1 MHKKYGKFRKL
12 FHRVDILVA
21 SMYFYLNPYLTSFC
35 ASLQGLFTA
44 PHNLHKARREPL
56 NHFSKTSVAAR
67 QEIIN
72 RNIIKFCDRI
82 SQFSGKM
89 INLGAA
95 ISALTRDVANE
106 FMLDKSYRSLD
117 QDDFNIA
124 VTNMLQEGGMIWRIT
139 KHMPFF
145 GPMTRSIPPSIMF
158 KLVDEGTK
166 AFLQYVLESEVD
178 TKSLL
183 RVANTPP
190 SDDESSTR
198 TIVHEMVDSK
208 LPPDEK
214 KFEHVFN
221 DVATITGAGF
231 ETTASVLRLIM
242 FHVFSNQMIL
252 QRLRAEVATASG
264 TSSSNDA
271 TIEVKTLEQLPYL
284 TSVIM
289 EGMRL
294 SPAIGSRIARI
305 APDRDLFYG
314 NLRIPTGTPVGMT
327 TILMHTD
334 ETLYPEPLS
343 FNPDRWMDPE
353 AGKKL
358 DKTYVLFSRGTRIC
372 LGMHP
377 AWAEMYLII
386 PRTV

>member
-1 MHKKYGKFRKL
+1 
-12 FHRVDILVA
+12 
-21 SMYFYLNPYLTSFC
+21 
-35 ASLQGLFTA
+35 
-44 PHNLHKARREPL
+44 
-56 NHFSKTSVAAR
+56 
-67 QEIIN
+67 
-72 RNIIKFCDRI
+72 
-82 SQFSGKM
+82 
-89 INLGAA
+89 
-95 ISALTRDVANE
+95 
-106 FMLDKSYRSLD
+106 
-117 QDDFNIA
+117 
-124 VTNMLQEGGMIWRIT
+124 
-139 KHMPFF
+139 
-145 GPMTRSIPPSIMF
+145 
-158 KLVDEGTK
+158 
-166 AFLQYVLESEVD
+166 
-178 TKSLL
+178 
-183 RVANTPP
+183 
-190 SDDESSTR
+190 
-198 TIVHEMVDSK
+198 MVDSK

-214 KFEHVFN
+214 KFERVFN

-252 QRLRAEVATASG
+252 RRLRAEVATASG
-264 TSSSNDA
+264 TSSSDDA

-343 FNPDRWMDPE
+343 FNPDQWMDPE

-358 DKTYVLFSRGTRIC
+358 NKTYVLFSRGTRIC
-372 LGMHP
+372 LGMQYVKKKKKKTLFHL
-377 AWAEMYLII
+377 AISCAILY
-386 PRTV
+386 

>member
-1 MHKKYGKFRKL
+1 
-12 FHRVDILVA
+12 
-21 SMYFYLNPYLTSFC
+21 
-35 ASLQGLFTA
+35 
-44 PHNLHKARREPL
+44 
-56 NHFSKTSVAAR
+56 
-67 QEIIN
+67 
-72 RNIIKFCDRI
+72 
-82 SQFSGKM
+82 
-89 INLGAA
+89 
-95 ISALTRDVANE
+95 
-106 FMLDKSYRSLD
+106 
-117 QDDFNIA
+117 
-124 VTNMLQEGGMIWRIT
+124 
-139 KHMPFF
+139 
-145 GPMTRSIPPSIMF
+145 
-158 KLVDEGTK
+158 
-166 AFLQYVLESEVD
+166 
-178 TKSLL
+178 
-183 RVANTPP
+183 
-190 SDDESSTR
+190 
-198 TIVHEMVDSK
+198 MVDSK

-372 LGMHP
+372 LGMQYVKKINKKKPSFIWRSPVLSFTDMAPFLQSSP